1 MKSLLSEE
9 KMETR
14 KRISL
19 VSNLKVQIL
28 VIKLLTFFIPGML
41 VMSFIAGIRGIY
53 IKLHLCILKYNLLT

>member
-1 MKSLLSEE
+1 
-9 KMETR
+9 METR

-41 VMSFIAGIRGIY
+41 VMSFIVYIRGIY

>member
-41 VMSFIAGIRGIY
+41 VMSFIAYIRGIY

>member
-41 VMSFIAGIRGIY
+41 VMSFIAFIVRIFMVY
-53 IKLHLCILKYNLLT
+53 I